1 MRAMDNKEVIYG
13 KESIS
18 NIHLG
23 VDTEEELESAREV
36 VSSL

>member
-1 MRAMDNKEVIYG
+1 MDNNEVIYA

-23 VDTEEELESAREV
+23 VDTEEELELARELTR
-36 VSSL
+36 SL